1 MATITS
7 ATQNSS
13 QQQQNMYRVGDYVY
27 FENSASSPFA
37 IRRIDELNRTANG
50 NVEARVVCFYRRS
63 EVSSSVLQ
71 QAEKNHWG
79 SDVHADKNNDDPDS
93 DDDDS
98 VNEEKSEKAQLKQRE
113 VFLSRQT
120 ENLPATLIRGK
131 CSVTLLSEVENAQ
144 SYLSRDDAFFYAL
157 VYDPHAKT
165 LVADRGEIRIG
176 STYQASIPSVIGDKD
191 DDGRGDGE
199 KDENGLLIPELEE
212 RLWVPHGKNKLADM
226 DTDKFLIIARSV
238 GTFARALDCSSSVK
252 QPSLHMSAAAASRD
266 VTLFHA
272 HQLLHKHNYDIA
284 DALKMLVPTTGPML
298 CRDEMEDWSASEA
311 NLFEEAI
318 EKYGKDFNDIRKDFL
333 PWKSM
338 KNIIEYFFMWKTTDR
353 YVQQKR
359 IKALEAE
366 SKLKQVFVPNY
377 TNKSTRLNGSNGE
390 IIIRGKDCDAYP
402 NLPKYSWAQYK
413 KYSKFIPATL
423 SDDSFI
429 IDKTSLSTAARL
441 AQLRPGLIIEPGSP
455 APLMPTMPGK
465 PGSGKTRAAFYLRTT
480 PLLRAARRVCTGV
493 KLRHHARKPG
503 KVVDIKALKVDAA
516 SKMTGYSESRVRTL
530 NTFNVRTRVTMGVV
544 VKRLG
549 QKDDDEQEWL
559 ILTPKEKI
567 PKPEKEFYPRPPKR
581 PDGSYIYDRIPPSAA
596 AVSAAAI
603 VTTQP
608 AQLLYKKRAYE
619 ERPATTEGL
628 PAMKMQ
634 RLDGRTNIVPPK
646 GRVATLTRI
655 QGGQRQVISWM
666 DAPDDVYYKATAVT
680 KKLRKRLPVVQ
691 LRRAA
696 RKPFKK
702 VISLPPLP
710 GETRVGV
717 ANAMPTPPTAAATV
731 TPVATVV

>member
-1 MATITS
+1 MGTPIFRQS
-7 ATQNSS
+7 A
-13 QQQQNMYRVGDYVY
+13 G
-27 FENSASSPFA
+27 
-37 IRRIDELNRTANG
+37 
-50 NVEARVVCFYRRS
+50 
-63 EVSSSVLQ
+63 
-71 QAEKNHWG
+71 
-79 SDVHADKNNDDPDS
+79 KNNDDPDS

-176 STYQASIPSVIGDKD
+176 STYQATIPSVIGDND
-191 DDGRGDGE
+191 DDGRGDGD
-199 KDENGLLIPELEE
+199 KDENGLLLPELEE
-212 RLWVPHGKNKLADM
+212 RLWVPRGKNKLNGEDI
-226 DTDKFLIIARSV
+226 DKFLIISRSV

-272 HQLLHKHNYDIA
+272 HNLLHKHDYNIS
-284 DALKMLVPTTGPML
+284 DALKALVPTTGPML
-298 CRDEMEDWSASEA
+298 CRDEMEDCSASEA

-377 TNKSTRLNGSNGE
+377 TNKSTRLTGSNGE

-402 NLPKYSWAQYK
+402 NMSKYSWVQYK
-413 KYSKFIPATL
+413 KYGKFIPATM
-423 SDDSFI
+423 SDDAFI
-429 IDKTSLSTAARL
+429 LDKTSLSTAARL

-455 APLMPTMPGK
+455 APLMPNSK
-465 PGSGKTRAAFYLRTT
+465 SGSGKTRAAFYLRTT
-480 PLLRAARRVCTGV
+480 PLMRASRRVCTNI
-493 KLRHHARKPG
+493 KLKHHARKPG
-503 KVVDIKALKVDAA
+503 KAIDMKAVKADAA
-516 SKMTGYSESRVRTL
+516 AKMSGYSEARVRTL
-530 NTFNVRTRVTMGVV
+530 NSFNATVRVNMGVV

-549 QKDDDEQEWL
+549 QKDDDVQEWL
-559 ILTPKEKI
+559 VLTPKDKI
-567 PKPEKEFYPRPPKR
+567 PKPEKEAYPRPPKR
-581 PDGSYIYDRIPPSAA
+581 PDGSYIYDRVPPTAA
-596 AVSAAAI
+596 AVSASSI
-603 VTTQP
+603 TQQP
-608 AQLLYKKRAYE
+608 AQMLYKKRTYE
-619 ERPATTEGL
+619 DRPVTSVTTDGL

-666 DAPDDVYYKATAVT
+666 DAPDDVYYKATANT

-696 RKPFKK
+696 RKPFKR
-702 VISLPPLP
+702 VITIP
-710 GETRVGV
+710 
-717 ANAMPTPPTAAATV
+717 
-731 TPVATVV
+731 